1 MSDQKDVIEK
11 AEGSTSGVVAE
22 REPNLEAKDLGK
34 AVKKG
39 LKAPYAKVL
48 IRLMLASLLTVSVVL
63 FAASIVKYDELQ
75 REKEILQKEKEALR
89 TEVEELR
96 YLLDCPVDFDY
107 IVRVAREKL
116 NLHLPDEIVYYND
129 YNE

>member
-1 MSDQKDVIEK
+1 MEK
-11 AEGSTSGVVAE
+11 AQI
-22 REPNLEAKDLGK
+22 LEAKDLGM

-39 LKAPYAKVL
+39 LKAPYARVL
-48 IRLMLASLLTVSVVL
+48 SRLMLAALLTVSVIL

-75 REKEILQKEKEALR
+75 REKAALEKERDALQ

>member
-1 MSDQKDVIEK
+1 
-11 AEGSTSGVVAE
+11 
-22 REPNLEAKDLGK
+22 
-34 AVKKG
+34 
-39 LKAPYAKVL
+39 
-48 IRLMLASLLTVSVVL
+48 MLASLLTVSVVL

-75 REKEILQKEKEALR
+75 REKEILQKEKEALQ
-89 TEVEELR
+89 TEVEELK